1 MGGIRKNNFLLIGIS
16 HKTASIENREKF
28 SFTCE
33 SIPDFLQDLKKKCG
47 INSSVILSTCNRT
60 EIYAYVEKPHD
71 EVRQNVDTCILEK
84 TGEKKPYLKYFYVL
98 EGMDVIRHLFEVASG
113 LDSMIIGEPEIFG
126 QVKNAYAVAL
136 EHNFTNAAIN
146 RLFHHAFQVGK
157 HIRHNTAIGEGAV
170 SLSSSAVMLAQKLFG
185 SLGNRSALL
194 IGTGKIGKLCAK
206 QLRDAGIESLYISN
220 RTKKH
225 ALSLAKEL
233 SGNIVP
239 FEYMDEK
246 IETVDIII
254 SSIITPEPLITKES
268 MESHM
273 ATRKGKPLYLIDLG
287 VPRNI
292 DPRTA
297 QIENIHLFNIDSLES
312 ITSDNLDKRKKEADK
327 AQDIINKEVDE
338 YITWMK
344 EREVIPA
351 IQDLHGRC
359 EDIRIAELEKLKN
372 RVSPET
378 FQAID
383 RVTQRIVRKILHK
396 PTITV
401 RCSESEDTRS
411 RLISSLN
418 ELFIDDS
425 ESNIVDWDKES

>member
-1 MGGIRKNNFLLIGIS
+1 MGSIQKNNFLLIGIS

-28 SFTCE
+28 SFTNDTA
-33 SIPDFLQDLKKKCG
+33 PDFSRVLKKKCG
-47 INSSVILSTCNRT
+47 INGSVILSTCNRT

-71 EVRQNVDTCILEK
+71 EVRKNVEACILER
-84 TGEKKPYLKYFYVL
+84 TGEKRSYLKYFYVQ
-98 EGMDVIRHLFEVASG
+98 EGIDVIRHLFMVASG
-113 LDSMIIGEPEIFG
+113 LDSMIVGEPEIFG

-136 EHNFTNAAIN
+136 EHKYTNAAIN

-157 HIRHNTAIGEGAV
+157 IIRHTTAIGEGAV

-185 SLGNRSALL
+185 SLGKRSALL

-220 RTKKH
+220 RTKKY
-225 ALSLAKEL
+225 AETLAKEL
-233 SGNIVP
+233 SGEVVP
-239 FEYMDEK
+239 FEYIDKTFE
-246 IETVDIII
+246 EVDIII
-254 SSIITPEPLITKES
+254 TSIISPEPLITKEG

-273 ATRKGKPLYLIDLG
+273 DDRGGKPLYLIDLG

-292 DPRTA
+292 DPNTA
-297 QIENIHLFNIDSLES
+297 KIENIHLFNIDSLES
-312 ITSDNLDKRKKEADK
+312 ISSDNLDKRKQEAEK

-338 YITWMK
+338 YITWIK

-359 EDIRIAELEKLKN
+359 EDIRTEELDKLKN

-378 FQAID
+378 FREID

-401 RCSESEDTRS
+401 RCSESDDDRS
-411 RLISSLN
+411 RLISSIN
-418 ELFIDDS
+418 ELFINDS
-425 ESNIVDWDKES
+425 ESK